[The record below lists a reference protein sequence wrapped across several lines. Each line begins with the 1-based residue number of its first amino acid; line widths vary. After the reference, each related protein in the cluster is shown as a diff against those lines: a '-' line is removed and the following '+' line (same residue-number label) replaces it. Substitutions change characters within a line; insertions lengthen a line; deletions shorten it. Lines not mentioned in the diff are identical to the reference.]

1 MAEGS
6 CGICLDDLKNPVS
19 TPCGHLHCENCLIS
33 HVEANSDAVTA
44 SCPSCRTPFSI
55 ATPDLRFVPAKYHK
69 YIIPSVRRVFFDAP
83 GDSNRALKATVVRL
97 EERVKG
103 LESDKTL
110 LMERCEASMVASSKH
125 AEGERD
131 ARMECEHLRRD
142 MRDLRKKYDS
152 LKGRYREYKE
162 M

>member
-1 MAEGS
+1 M
-6 CGICLDDLKNPVS
+6 
-19 TPCGHLHCENCLIS
+19 
-33 HVEANSDAVTA
+33 
-44 SCPSCRTPFSI
+44 
-55 ATPDLRFVPAKYHK
+55 
-69 YIIPSVRRVFFDAP
+69 
-83 GDSNRALKATVVRL
+83 RL